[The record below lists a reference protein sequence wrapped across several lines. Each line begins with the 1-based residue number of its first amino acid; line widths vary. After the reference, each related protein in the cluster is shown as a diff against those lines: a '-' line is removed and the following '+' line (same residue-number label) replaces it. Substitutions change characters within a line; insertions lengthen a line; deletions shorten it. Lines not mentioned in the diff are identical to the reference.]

1 MASIRTYTTKS
12 GERRYAVR
20 WRDSAGQ
27 SHFKRVPGPKK
38 NAQKVKAQIEGR
50 LALGPLH
57 EEPPE
62 LFGDFLIGW
71 LDRYKQR
78 VRPSTLKR
86 RREALRALVALE
98 EAHSDPFGL
107 AAMRLDRIPTA
118 AMEDAISVIGERA
131 PRQAQLALETVKL
144 ALRNARERGQSV
156 DPGLF
161 LIAPPEGD
169 EREPIFLTWNG
180 VLELASW
187 LPEQISRIVP
197 VAALTGAREGELFA
211 LREDDVDLADETLLV
226 VTTGSNRRGRTKTRG
241 SKRTIDLPPLA
252 AQFLREQLLARWHTS
267 GRLVFPAPEGGVWNK
282 DNFTA
287 RVFRPAVARA
297 AEKHR
302 REHGVRSDEATPF
315 DGLTFH
321 DLRHTC
327 ASLMIAAANQAGAG
341 QAVTIKSIA
350 EQLGHTDGGVLVLRR
365 YGHLFKGTRRHVAL
379 ALDKYVRASSTGHAD
394 AASPSELTPRAK

>member
-1 MASIRTYTTKS
+1 VSA
-12 GERRYAVR
+12 R
-20 WRDSAGQ
+20 WPQPGQ
-27 SHFKRVPGPKK
+27 CHT
-38 NAQKVKAQIEGR
+38 
-50 LALGPLH
+50 H
-57 EEPPE
+57 
-62 LFGDFLIGW
+62 
-71 LDRYKQR
+71 
-78 VRPSTLKR
+78 
-86 RREALRALVALE
+86 
-98 EAHSDPFGL
+98 
-107 AAMRLDRIPTA
+107 
-118 AMEDAISVIGERA
+118 
-131 PRQAQLALETVKL
+131 
-144 ALRNARERGQSV
+144 

-241 SKRTIDLPPLA
+241 SKRTIDLPQLA
-252 AQFLREQLLARWHTS
+252 AQLLRQQLLARWHTS

-287 RVFRPAVARA
+287 RVFRPAVGRA

-341 QAVTIKSIA
+341 QAVTIKPIA

-379 ALDKYVRASSTGHAD
+379 ALDKYVRASSTRHAD
-394 AASPSELTPRAK
+394 AASPSKLTPRAK